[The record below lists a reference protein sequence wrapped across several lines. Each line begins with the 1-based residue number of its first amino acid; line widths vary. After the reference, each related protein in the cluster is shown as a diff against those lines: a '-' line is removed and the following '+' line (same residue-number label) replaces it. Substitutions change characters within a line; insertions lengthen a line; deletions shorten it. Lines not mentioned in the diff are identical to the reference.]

1 MAIKKENRPKATFSK
16 ITIGLA
22 SPDTILERSY
32 GEVLKPETINYRTY
46 KPERDGLF
54 CERIF
59 GPVKDYECACGKYKR
74 IRYKGIVCDR
84 CGVEVTEKKVRRERM
99 GHIKLVV
106 PVVHIW
112 YFKSLPNKIGYLLG
126 VSSKK
131 LESIIYYER
140 FVVIQSGIRADKGQ
154 NVGDLLTEEEYLDI
168 LDALPKE
175 NQYLPDDDP
184 EKFIAKMG
192 AEAVHDMLQRI
203 DLDQLSF
210 DLRNAAAT
218 ETSQQRKADALKRLS
233 VVEAFRD
240 ANLRITNRPEWMVMQ
255 YIPVIPPELRP
266 LVPLD
271 GGRFASSDLND
282 LYRRVIIRNNRLKR
296 LLEIKAP
303 EVILRNEKRMLQEAI
318 DSLFDNSRK
327 SNAVKAEGGRALK
340 SLSDVLKGK
349 QGRFRQNLLG
359 KRVDYSG
366 RSVIVVGPELKL
378 HECGLPKDMAAELF
392 KPFIIRKL
400 IERGIVKTVKSARK
414 LVDKKEAV
422 VWDILENILKGHP
435 VMLNR
440 APTLHRLS
448 IQAFQPKLIE
458 GKAIQLH
465 PLVTTAFNADFDGD
479 QMAVHVPLS
488 NAAVLEAQL
497 LMLASHNI
505 LNPQNGQPITLPSQD
520 MVLGLYY
527 ISKGKKST
535 ETEKVKGEGKAF
547 YSNEEVIIAYNEGK
561 IDLHAWIKVKTN
573 VRNSDGLLEHKLTDT
588 TVGRVI
594 FNQHVP
600 AEVGFINALLTK
612 KNLREIIGDIIE
624 ITNVPK
630 TAKFLDD
637 IKQLGFRTAFQGGLS
652 FSINDLII
660 PDVKEQLLE
669 NAKGEVDEVWD
680 NYNMGLITNNE
691 RYNQIVDIWSRV
703 DTRITETLIRELS
716 NDRQGF
722 NSVFMMLDSGARGSK
737 QQIKQL
743 AGIRGL
749 MAKPRK
755 SGSTGSEIIENPI
768 LSNFKGGLN
777 VLDYFISTHG
787 ARKGLADTAL
797 KTADAGYLTRRLV
810 DVAQDVVITEED
822 CGTLRG
828 IATSALKDNEDI
840 IEPLSDRIQG
850 RTSLHDVYNLQT
862 EDLIVGAGEAISED
876 LAKKIEDA
884 GIETVEIRSVL
895 TCEAKRG
902 TCVKCYGK
910 NLASGILAQKG
921 DAVGIIAAQSIGEPG
936 TQLTLRTFHVGGV
949 AGSAAVDSTLIAK
962 FDGTIQFDGLRSVT
976 TENNDGDKV
985 QVVIGRTGEVRIID
999 TKNDRLLITNNIP
1012 YGATL
1017 MVKDGQKV
1025 HKGDVIC
1032 TWDPFNNVIVAE
1044 INGLLKF
1051 ENVIEGVTYRE
1062 EADEQTGHREKV
1074 VIETRDKTKIPSIV
1088 LEGKEN
1094 KSYNLPTGSHIMID
1108 EGDNVKAG
1116 HVIVKIPRVLGKLRD
1131 ITGGLPRVT
1140 ELFEARN
1147 PSNPAVVS
1155 EIDGVV
1161 IMGSIKRG
1169 NREIIIEAKDG
1180 VQKKYLVPLTRQILA
1195 QDGDFIKAGS
1205 PMSDGQISPQ
1215 DILSIQ
1221 GPFAVQQYV
1230 VNEIQEVYRLQ
1241 GVKIN
1246 DKHIEVIVRQM
1257 MRKVVIVD
1265 PGDTKFLED
1274 DSVDK
1279 FEFIEENDFI
1289 FDKKVVT
1296 DAGDSTKLRAGQIM
1310 SLREVREENSVLRR
1324 NDKKLVEFRDAM
1336 PATSAPTLLGITKAS
1351 LGVQSWISAASF
1363 QETTKVLSSA
1373 AIHGKADEM
1382 LGLKENVITGH
1393 PIPAGTGLRD
1403 FENMIVGSKEEYEL
1417 LQTTREAMAFDEEE

>member
-1 MAIKKENRPKATFSK
+1 MSMRKENRPKSSFSQ

-22 SPDTILERSY
+22 SPDNILERSY

-59 GPVKDYECACGKYKR
+59 GPVKDFECACGKYKR

-131 LESIIYYER
+131 LETIVYYER
-140 FVVIQSGIRADKGQ
+140 FVVIQPGVRVDAGQ
-154 NVGDLLTEEEYLDI
+154 NYGDLLTEEEYLDI
-168 LDALPKE
+168 LDALPKD

-184 EKFIAKMG
+184 NKFIAKMG
-192 AEAVHDMLQRI
+192 AEAVHDLLQRI

-240 ANLRITNRPEWMVMQ
+240 ANSRITNRPEWMVMQ

-303 EVILRNEKRMLQEAI
+303 EVILRNEKRMLQEAV

-435 VMLNR
+435 IMLNR

-465 PLVTTAFNADFDGD
+465 PLVCSAFNADFDGD

-497 LMLASHNI
+497 LMLSSHNI

-527 ISKGKKST
+527 LSKGKKST
-535 ETEKVKGEGKAF
+535 STEKVKGEGKAF
-547 YSNEEVIIAYNEGK
+547 YSAEEVIIAYNEK
-561 IDLHAWIKVKTN
+561 KVDLHAHIRVKVN
-573 VRNSDGLLEHKLTDT
+573 VRENDELKFKLIET

-600 AEVGFINALLTK
+600 VEVGFVNALLTK

-630 TAKFLDD
+630 TVKFLDD
-637 IKQLGFRTAFQGGLS
+637 IKSLGYRTAFQGGLS
-652 FSINDLII
+652 FNINDLII
-660 PDVKEQLLE
+660 PEVKEELLE
-669 NAKGEVDEVWD
+669 QAKSEVDEVWE

-703 DTRITETLIRELS
+703 DTRITETLIHEMS
-716 NDRQGF
+716 TDKQGF

-737 QQIKQL
+737 QQVKQL
-743 AGIRGL
+743 AGMRGL

-810 DVAQDVVITEED
+810 DVSQDVVITEED

-840 IEPLSDRIQG
+840 IEPLSDRIMG
-850 RTSLHDVYNLQT
+850 RTSLHDVYHPQT
-862 EDLIVGAGEAISED
+862 DELLVSAGQSITET
-876 LAKKIEDA
+876 LALKIEDS

-895 TCEAKRG
+895 TCESKRG
-902 TCVKCYGK
+902 VCVKCYGK
-910 NLASGILAQKG
+910 NLASGYIAQKG

-949 AGSAAVDSTLIAK
+949 AGSATVESQLLAK
-962 FDGTIQFDGLRSVT
+962 FDGTLQFDGIRTVMI
-976 TENNDGDKV
+976 ENNEGNKV
-985 QVVIGRTGEVRIID
+985 PIVIGRTGEMRNLDVSS
-999 TKNDRLLITNNIP
+999 DRLLNTMHIP

-1017 MVKDGQKV
+1017 FVKDGQKV
-1025 HKGDVIC
+1025 KKGDVIC
-1032 TWDPFNNVIVAE
+1032 SWDPFNNVVIAE
-1044 INGLLKF
+1044 ISGKIKF
-1051 ENVIEGVTYRE
+1051 ENVLEGITYRE
-1062 EADEQTGHREKV
+1062 ESDEQTGHREKV
-1074 VIETRDKTKIPSIV
+1074 VIETKDKTKIPSLLI
-1088 LEGKEN
+1088 EGNKDT
-1094 KSYNLPTGSHIMID
+1094 KSYNLPTGSHIIID
-1108 EGDNVKAG
+1108 DADDVKAG
-1116 HVIVKIPRVLGKLRD
+1116 QVLVKIPRVLGKLRD

-1147 PSNPAVVS
+1147 PSNPAIVS

-1161 IMGSIKRG
+1161 TMGAIKRG

-1180 VQKKYLVPLTRQILA
+1180 VTKKYLVPLTRQILA
-1195 QDGDFIKAGS
+1195 QDGDFVKAGAS
-1205 PMSDGQISPQ
+1205 LSDGQTAPF
-1215 DILSIQ
+1215 DILSIK
-1221 GPFAVQQYV
+1221 GPFAVQEYV

-1257 MRKVVIVD
+1257 MRKVTIVD

-1274 DSVDK
+1274 DLVDK
-1279 FEFIEENDFI
+1279 LEFIEENDWVY
-1289 FDKKVVT
+1289 DKKVVT
-1296 DAGDSTKLRAGQIM
+1296 EPGDSTKYRAGQIVN
-1310 SLREVREENSVLRR
+1310 LRDVREENSILRR
-1324 NDKKLVEFRDAM
+1324 NDKKLIEFRDAK

-1373 AIHGKADEM
+1373 AIQGKSDEM

-1393 PIPAGTGLRD
+1393 LIPAGSGLRE

-1417 LQTTREAMAFDEEE
+1417 LQTTREAMSFDEEE

>member
-1 MAIKKENRPKATFSK
+1 MAIKKDNRPKAAFSK

-126 VSSKK
+126 TSSKK

-140 FVVIQSGIRADKGQ
+140 FVVIQPGIRADKGQ
-154 NVGDLLTEEEYLDI
+154 NAGDLLTEEEYLDI
-168 LDALPKE
+168 LDALPKD

-184 EKFIAKMG
+184 NKFIAKMG

-240 ANLRITNRPEWMVMQ
+240 ANTRITNRPEWMVMQ

-366 RSVIVVGPELKL
+366 RSVIVVGPEMKL

-488 NAAVLEAQL
+488 NAAILEAQL

-527 ISKGKKST
+527 ISKGKKTT
-535 ETEKVKGEGKAF
+535 ETEKVRGEGMAF
-547 YSNEEVIIAYNEGK
+547 YSTEEVIIAYNEK
-561 IDLHAWIKVKTN
+561 KVDLHAWVKVKAN
-573 VRNSDGLLEHKLTDT
+573 IRNSDGLLEHKLIET

-594 FNQHVP
+594 FNQFVP
-600 AEVGFINALLTK
+600 AEVGFVNALLTK

-660 PDVKEQLLE
+660 PDIKEELLE

-716 NDRQGF
+716 SDKQGF
-722 NSVFMMLDSGARGSK
+722 NSVYMMLDSGARGSK

-840 IEPLSDRIQG
+840 IEPLADRIEG
-850 RTSLHDVYNLQT
+850 RTSLHDIYNPAT
-862 EDLIVGAGEAISED
+862 EELLIAAGDEITPDTAR
-876 LAKKIEDA
+876 KIEAA

-895 TCEAKRG
+895 TCESKRG
-902 TCVKCYGK
+902 CCVKCYGK

-949 AGSAAVDSTLIAK
+949 AGSAAVDSTLVAK
-962 FDGTIQFDGLRSVT
+962 FDGTIQFDGLRTVT
-976 TENNDGDKV
+976 TENAEGDKV
-985 QVVIGRTGEVRIID
+985 QVVIGRTGEVRIVD
-999 TKNDRLLITNNIP
+999 TKNDRLMITNNIP
-1012 YGATL
+1012 YGSTL
-1017 MVKDGQKV
+1017 MVKDGQKIS
-1025 HKGDVIC
+1025 KGDVIC

-1044 INGLLKF
+1044 INGVLRF

-1062 EADEQTGHREKV
+1062 ESDEQTGHREKV

-1088 LEGKEN
+1088 VDGKES
-1094 KSYNLPTGSHIMID
+1094 KSYNLPTGSHIMLD
-1108 EGDNVKAG
+1108 EGDDVKAG
-1116 HVIVKIPRVLGKLRD
+1116 QVLVKIPRILGKLRD

-1161 IMGSIKRG
+1161 SMGSIKRG
-1169 NREIIIEAKDG
+1169 NREIVIEAKDG
-1180 VQKKYLVPLTRQILA
+1180 VTKKYLVPLTRQILA
-1195 QDGDFIKAGS
+1195 QDGDFVKAGS
-1205 PMSDGQISPQ
+1205 PLSDGQTSPQ

-1257 MRKVVIVD
+1257 MRKVNIVD
-1265 PGDTKFLED
+1265 PGDTRFLED

-1279 FEFIEENDFI
+1279 FEFLEENDYI

-1296 DAGDSTKLRAGQIM
+1296 EAGDSSKMRPGQIV
-1310 SLREVREENSVLRR
+1310 SLREVREENSILRR
-1324 NDKKLVEFRDAM
+1324 NDKKLIEYRDAK
-1336 PATSAPTLLGITKAS
+1336 PATSSPTLLGITKAS

-1373 AIHGKADEM
+1373 AIHGKTDDM